1 MARGDERAQIWALGL
16 IDRGR
21 NGDDVEIR
29 VLEARDV
36 GGVGDLRGVREFLL
50 GHLAGAVEAL
60 AELGH
65 ALLVDVEAEHGKM
78 PGEID
83 GERQPD
89 IAKADHANSYI
100 LEGRQRHSCFRRE

>member
-1 MARGDERAQIWALGL
+1 MTRGDERAQIRALGL

-36 GGVGDLRGVREFLL
+36 GGVGDLRRMREFLL
-50 GHLAGAVEAL
+50 GHLAGAVDAGTQ
-60 AELGH
+60 LGDT
-65 ALLVDVEAEHGKM
+65 LSVDIEAEHGKM
-78 PGEID
+78 PREID
-83 GERQPD
+83 GERQAD
-89 IAKADHANSYI
+89 IAEADHANSYI